1 MNEKR
6 GDTGDSPLYKSRSN
20 KTYLGMKSGT
30 FTEFSDLARFFLI
43 HGRKL
48 YRSLQFSIK
57 FYQKM
62 NVVPE
67 IKKPV

>member
-1 MNEKR
+1 
-6 GDTGDSPLYKSRSN
+6 
-20 KTYLGMKSGT
+20 MKSGT

-57 FYQKM
+57 LYQKM